1 MSRNIRI
8 IAHVLLF
15 ILALAVLWG
24 GLGVGL
30 QYNPTIGT
38 IMLFAALGIA
48 AANTFWIF
56 RPKGQRR

>member
-1 MSRNIRI
+1 MRRNIRI
-8 IAHVLLF
+8 IAHILLF
-15 ILALAVLWG
+15 ALALAVLWI

-30 QYNPTIGT
+30 QSNPTIGT

-56 RPKGQRR
+56 RAKGQRR